1 MNSPLH
7 VTNGHDLKEGGDRHG
22 HDPKFG
28 EDHGTATSKG
38 HDLKDGGD
46 RYGHD
51 PKCLVRSSL
60 HVHCR
65 FSIRPSEILSMNKG
79 AKNLA
84 DHWNIS

>member
-1 MNSPLH
+1 MKYDSYH
-7 VTNGHDLKEGGDRHG
+7 HDLSYDLSPPHS
-22 HDPKFG
+22 DSTLNV
-28 EDHGTATSKG
+28 DKG